1 MKDATGKG
9 GWYEDGGVYVEDLI
23 YEGVGHEFSAGML
36 EDATRFI
43 CNLVEGRSPGAK
55 EGEARL

>member
-1 MKDATGKG
+1 M
-9 GWYEDGGVYVEDLI
+9 EDLV

-36 EDATRFI
+36 KDATRFI